1 MLIYIVLYDFHS
13 HSFHSDGVLSPM
25 ELIRRAAVKGYYALA
40 ITDHL
45 AAGSLARVIQEVSRD
60 CELARSH
67 WNILAMPGVE
77 LTHLPHKAIN
87 EAAREAKELG
97 AWLVVVH
104 GESPIEPVEEG
115 TNLAAVKSPYVDIL
129 AHPGHLTPQVAKL
142 AAKNEV
148 FIEITA
154 RRGHCITNPHV
165 ARVAGEAGALML
177 LNSDAHEEDDLLTEQ
192 LAKDILR
199 QAGISSRKFKQVLEH
214 NPLRLLQRIRR
225 SP

>member
-13 HSFHSDGVLSPM
+13 HTFHSDGVLSPM

-45 AAGSLARVIQEVSRD
+45 ATGSLARVIQEVSRD

-67 WNILAMPGVE
+67 WNILAVPGVE

-87 EAAREAKELG
+87 EAAREAKEMG

-104 GESPIEPVEEG
+104 GESPVEPVEEG

-129 AHPGHLTPQVAKL
+129 AHPGHITPQVAKL
-142 AAKNEV
+142 AAKNGV

-154 RRGHCITNPHV
+154 RRGHCITNSHV
-165 ARVAGEAGALML
+165 AGVAGEAGALML

-199 QAGISSRKFKQVLEH
+199 QADISSRKFKQILEH
-214 NPLRLLQRIRR
+214 NPLKLLQRIRR

>member
-25 ELIRRAAVKGYYALA
+25 ELIRRAAVNGYKVLA

-45 AAGSLARVIQEVSRD
+45 ALGSLARVIQEVSRD

-67 WNILAMPGVE
+67 WNILAVPGVE
-77 LTHLPHKAIN
+77 LTHLPYKAIN

-97 AWLVVVH
+97 AWVVVVH
-104 GESPIEPVEEG
+104 GESPVEPVEEG

-129 AHPGHLTPQVAKL
+129 AHPGHITPQVAKL
-142 AAKNEV
+142 AAKNQV

-154 RRGHCITNPHV
+154 RRGHCITNSHV
-165 ARVAGEAGALML
+165 AKVAGEAGALML
-177 LNSDAHEEDDLLTEQ
+177 LNSDAHEEDDLLNEH

-199 QAGISSRKFKQVLEH
+199 QAGISNRKFKQVLEL
-214 NPLRLLQRIRR
+214 NPLKLMQRIGR
-225 SP
+225 SL

>member
-1 MLIYIVLYDFHS
+1 MLIYIVLYDFHT
-13 HSFHSDGVLSPM
+13 HTLHSDGVLSPM
-25 ELIRRAAVKGYYALA
+25 ELIRRAAVKGYFALA

-45 AAGSLARVIQEVSRD
+45 ATGSLARVIQEVSRD

-67 WNILAMPGVE
+67 WNILAVPGVE
-77 LTHLPHKAIN
+77 LTHLPYKAIN

-97 AWLVVVH
+97 AWVVVVH
-104 GESPIEPVEEG
+104 GESPMEPVEEG

-129 AHPGHLTPQVAKL
+129 AHPGYITPQVAKL

-148 FIEITA
+148 YIEITA
-154 RRGHCITNPHV
+154 RRGHCITNSHV

-177 LNSDAHEEDDLLTEQ
+177 VNSDAHEEDDLLTQQ

-199 QAGISSRKFKQVLEH
+199 QAGINNRKFKQVLEL
-214 NPLRLLQRIRR
+214 NPLKLLQRIRR

>member
-13 HSFHSDGVLSPM
+13 HTFHSDGVLSPM

-45 AAGSLARVIQEVSRD
+45 ATGSLARVIQEVSRD

-67 WNILAMPGVE
+67 WNILAVPGVE
-77 LTHLPHKAIN
+77 LTHLPYKAIN

-104 GESPIEPVEEG
+104 GESLVEPVEEG

-129 AHPGHLTPQVAKL
+129 AHPGYITPQVAKL

-154 RRGHCITNPHV
+154 RRGHCITNSHV

-177 LNSDAHEEDDLLTEQ
+177 VNSDAHEEDDLLTQQ

-199 QAGISSRKFKQVLEH
+199 QAGINNRKFKQVLEL
-214 NPLRLLQRIRR
+214 NPLKLLQRIRR

>member
-1 MLIYIVLYDFHS
+1 MLIYSVLYDFHS
-13 HSFHSDGVLSPM
+13 HTFHSDGVLSPM
-25 ELIRRAAVKGYYALA
+25 ELIRRAAVNGYTVLA
-40 ITDHL
+40 ITDHM
-45 AAGSLARVIQEVSRD
+45 ATGSLARVIQEVSRD
-60 CELARSH
+60 CELARAH
-67 WNILAMPGVE
+67 WNILAVPGVE

-115 TNLAAVKSPYVDIL
+115 TNLAAVKSSYVDIL

-154 RRGHCITNPHV
+154 RRGHCITNSHV

-177 LNSDAHEEDDLLTEQ
+177 VNSDAHEEDDLLTSE

-199 QAGISSRKFKQVLEH
+199 QAGISNRKFKQILEH
-214 NPLRLLQRIRR
+214 NPLKLIQRIKR